1 LSEKVEV
8 QTENI
13 MKIYR
18 SIFPLVS
25 IYLLLIFP
33 TIVLAQNS
41 KAREIDTF
49 LKPLIAKKQ
58 FSGVIF
64 ATKNG
69 KKVYEK
75 AFGMANAELNVPNQ
89 VNTRFSIAS
98 VTKSFTR
105 IIAIRLLEAQK
116 LGLQDKLSKFIPDF
130 PNGDQITV
138 EMLMRHRSGI
148 PHRVTK
154 PEEEAISYLPAEM
167 VEKAKLAKLVFAPGT
182 QRLYSSAGYSVFT
195 RVLEIASGKTYPQLL
210 EEYIFTPAAMKD
222 SLDFNGEKI
231 LERRAQEYL
240 LEADGIVHAPLKD
253 YSFLVGAGSV
263 FGTAQDIYQF
273 GNALLD
279 GKFGENSKQSLQ
291 DDEGVFNDNGNTNGY
306 RCYFTID
313 RKKGYEF
320 VLITNLESGANDV
333 IVRDLQAILE
343 NKKVLP
349 PVIPNPIITNDAN
362 KDLNDFTGSYWL
374 DTANFEITV
383 SKNLLFAGRFKLFPI
398 GKDKFYNF
406 AGYAEITFKRG
417 EDGKV
422 KELIWSAPG
431 NDSTWFRK

>member
-1 LSEKVEV
+1 MREKAEV
-8 QTENI
+8 QTESI
-13 MKIYR
+13 MKIHR
-18 SIFPLVS
+18 GIFPL
-25 IYLLLIFP
+25 IFIKLLLIFP
-33 TIVLAQNS
+33 IIIFGQNS
-41 KAREIDTF
+41 KAKEIDAF
-49 LKPLIAKKQ
+49 LKPFIAQKQ

-64 ATKNG
+64 AAQNG
-69 KKVYEK
+69 KTIYEK

-116 LGLQDKLSKFIPDF
+116 LGLQDKLSKFITDF

-154 PEEEAISYLPAEM
+154 PEEETLPYTPAEM
-167 VEKAKLAKLVFAPGT
+167 VEKAKLAKLVFSPGT
-182 QRLYSSAGYSVFT
+182 QRLYSSAGYSVLT

-210 EEYIFTPAAMKD
+210 QEYIFTPAAMKD
-222 SLDFNGEKI
+222 SVDFNGEKI

-240 LEADGIVHAPLKD
+240 LEAVGIVHAPLKD

-279 GKFGENSKQSLQ
+279 GRFGENSKQTLQ

-313 RKKGYEF
+313 RKKGFGF
-320 VLITNLESGANDV
+320 VLIANLESGANDV

-343 NKKVLP
+343 NKTISP

-362 KDLNDFTGSYWL
+362 KDLNDFTGNYWL

-422 KELIWSAPG
+422 KELVWNAPG
-431 NDSTWFRK
+431 NDSTWVRK